1 MFTDEDKDAWARR
14 CSEMTQESANASL
27 TEVKNLREYTLQ
39 EPRLPY
45 ALPSILQGPSLAYL
59 SVPPVT
65 HEGYTENQ
73 YQNMLTKAGVGK
85 VRPSVSS
92 FGVTE
97 VAGVR
102 IDGNG
107 AIWIAVVWSQACKD
121 GGTWITLEDL
131 NVLFDNDKN
140 DNCSSSEDNTEAPPP
155 TQKEIDAEIER
166 SVQRHNWDLYF
177 GREVDEDLEV
187 LVGFTHGANT
197 TIYAGVVLMP
207 DFEEQTGHH
216 RVHFPIADANALFGT
231 APQDTE
237 DDNIDI
243 RLDTLHSTNEDTKF
257 WVKKEFVGL
266 KFIQNKLPSLKIDQP
281 QKKKIIRR
289 NRRNNSS
296 SDDSE
301 EENPKKKKKPT
312 PKAKKKPTPKAKKKP
327 NAGPTRDELFAQ
339 LRGTPM

>member
-1 MFTDEDKDAWARR
+1 
-14 CSEMTQESANASL
+14 MTQESANASL

-102 IDGNG
+102 IDKNG
-107 AIWIAVVWSQACKD
+107 VIWIAVVWSQACKD
-121 GGTWITLEDL
+121 GGTWITLENL

-140 DNCSSSEDNTEAPPP
+140 DCSSSEDNTEAPPQ

-177 GREVDEDLEV
+177 GREVDDDLEV
-187 LVGFTHGANT
+187 LVGFSHGANT
-197 TIYAGVVLMP
+197 TVYAGVVLMP
-207 DFEEQTGHH
+207 NFEEQTGHH
-216 RVHFPIADANALFGT
+216 HVHFPIADADALYGT
-231 APQDTE
+231 ASQDKE

-243 RLDTLHSTNEDTKF
+243 RLDTLDSTNDDTKF
-257 WVKKEFVGL
+257 WVKKEYVGL
-266 KFIQNKLPSLKIDQP
+266 QFIQKKLPSLKINLP
-281 QKKKIIRR
+281 KKKKTIRKT
-289 NRRNNSS
+289 RRNNSTP
-296 SDDSE
+296 DDSE

-312 PKAKKKPTPKAKKKP
+312 PMAKKKRNT
-327 NAGPTRDELFAQ
+327 GPTRDELFSQ